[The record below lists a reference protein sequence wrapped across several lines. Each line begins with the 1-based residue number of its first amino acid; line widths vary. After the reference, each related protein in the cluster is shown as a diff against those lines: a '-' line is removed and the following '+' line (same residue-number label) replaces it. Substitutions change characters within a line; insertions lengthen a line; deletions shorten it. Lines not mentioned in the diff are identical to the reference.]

1 MIKEIIYTLKSPHR
15 DDMRITG
22 YKFGKGGKS
31 ACIVGAIREMRYSNY
46 IRVLN

>member
-22 YKFGKGGKS
+22 YKFGKGGKVS
-31 ACIVGAIREMRYSNY
+31 MHSRCNKGK
-46 IRVLN
+46 